1 MTPLIERASEA
12 ATKAHA
18 GQKRK
23 YTGEDYVVHP
33 RSVASRA
40 IDMGLD
46 EHVIAAAFLHDAD
59 EDTSYKIP
67 AIRRDF
73 GEEVA
78 DLVAWLTNPS
88 KGSKASRA
96 ERKAMDRAH
105 IEDAPDEAK
114 LLKGL
119 DRLDNLEDMKGAEDS
134 FKTLYAKESLLLADS
149 IAKNAQMPL
158 VLVVAD
164 AVRLA
169 AEDLL
174 EDAND

>member
-1 MTPLIERASEA
+1 MTFERAVEA

-33 RSVASRA
+33 KAVAKNA

-46 EHVIAAAFLHDAD
+46 EHVVAAAYLHDAD
-59 EDTSYKIP
+59 EDTSYKI
-67 AIRRDF
+67 ADIRRDF
-73 GEEVA
+73 GDKVA

-105 IEDAPDEAK
+105 IEKAPDEAK
-114 LLKGL
+114 ILKGL
-119 DRLDNLEDMKGAEDS
+119 DRLDNLLGMKGADDD
-134 FKTLYAKESLLLADS
+134 FKKLYAKESILLADS
-149 IAKNAQMPL
+149 ITKNAQSPL
-158 VLVVAD
+158 VFVLSE
-164 AVRLA
+164 AVRME